1 MERGVLFVASDGGAP
16 RGWPFLLRWMDGALW
31 CTSYRKGAKMRW
43 IESADEATVV
53 LFADEREPEPYTVVD
68 GTVAVIDP
76 TVELVERWSGA
87 PYRPGEARVAD
98 RLVGGQR
105 VFIVV
110 TPTAPTA
117 DFGAG

>member
-16 RGWPFLLRWMDGALW
+16 RGWPFLLRWMDGGLW

-53 LFADEREPEPYTVVD
+53 LFADEREPAPYSVVD
-68 GTVAVIDP
+68 GTVEVITP
-76 TVELVERWSGA
+76 TVELIERWMDA
-87 PYRPGEARVAD
+87 PYRPGAARVAD
-98 RLVGGQR
+98 RLASGQR

-110 TPTAPTA
+110 RPTVPAT
-117 DFGAG
+117 DFGAR